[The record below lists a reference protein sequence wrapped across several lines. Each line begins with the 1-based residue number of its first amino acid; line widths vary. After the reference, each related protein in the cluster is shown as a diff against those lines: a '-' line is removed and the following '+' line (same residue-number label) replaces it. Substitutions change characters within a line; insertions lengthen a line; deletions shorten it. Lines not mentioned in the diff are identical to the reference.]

1 MRTHSQDWISLT
13 FPSELFFQSASQVFF
28 LTGFF
33 LTGCPEGAPGGPGED
48 CGFPYGG
55 GFAYGPNAENF
66 DFQGFYHDDHDD
78 NDDHYCVVMLML
90 TNAENFDLQD
100 VVVTE
105 WTIGATA
112 VAGWGQ
118 VCFLTGF
125 YLSSS
130 QLVREPDYMTIHN
143 PNQRDSFQV
152 ANHGGGYSYRLCK
165 LGPGEPPS
173 EQVTVIINVVMVMI
187 NIIMISS

>member
-1 MRTHSQDWISLT
+1 MGAALPTDPTLKTLT
-13 FPSELFFQSASQVFF
+13 SKVF
-28 LTGFF
+28 TM
-33 LTGCPEGAPGGPGED
+33 TIMMITI
-48 CGFPYGG
+48 
-55 GFAYGPNAENF
+55 
-66 DFQGFYHDDHDD
+66 DHA
-78 NDDHYCVVMLML
+78 HIVMLML

-118 VCFLTGF
+118 VCFFLTGF

-173 EQVTVIINVVMVMI
+173 EQVTVMINVVMVMI
-187 NIIMISS
+187 NIMMVMTLMPVIKRRWESRPH